1 MRFESHKLFFVLVC
15 VSLYLLVFF
24 FYFSFSRQVASALSH
39 AGLESSNLIV
49 GIDVTKSN
57 DWTDFRLVS
66 LVITSVSNDNHCIN
80 SPGGKV
86 DSWSSL
92 RETDQEA
99 GQQLMCKSMEF
110 NNDASDKKLIIDLGF
125 WLPQSIKSVV
135 HGEMS
140 SGLINGRPTYIP
152 YNRITEK
159 QNSVAITDRMWTRLM
174 SSTNQ
179 SSFLDPKDITEEK
192 NEVPEKPHILTVKT
206 VTDFSIFFE
215 LLKRSLSNG
224 TKTLFIDL
232 PNQNI
237 YCMLFP

>member
-1 MRFESHKLFFVLVC
+1 M
-15 VSLYLLVFF
+15 VF
-24 FYFSFSRQVASALSH
+24 
-39 AGLESSNLIV
+39 
-49 GIDVTKSN
+49 
-57 DWTDFRLVS
+57 
-66 LVITSVSNDNHCIN
+66 
-80 SPGGKV
+80 
-86 DSWSSL
+86 
-92 RETDQEA
+92 
-99 GQQLMCKSMEF
+99 
-110 NNDASDKKLIIDLGF
+110 
-125 WLPQSIKSVV
+125 
-135 HGEMS
+135 
-140 SGLINGRPTYIP
+140 IP
-152 YNRITEK
+152 MKTEK

-206 VTDFSIFFE
+206 VTDFSIFFQ